1 MKGKILGASQRKQ
14 SPVTLHSLVDLAG
27 KPRKSHKRI
36 KQWESSNCNNQFVK
50 KQAL

>member
-1 MKGKILGASQRKQ
+1 MKGKIFGASQGKQ
-14 SPVTLHSLVDLAG
+14 SPTNSHSLVDLAG
-27 KPRKSHKRI
+27 KPGKSHKRI